1 MFLWKGYWILAISSY
16 DMRATT
22 LRVQLRN
29 NSHSTTPSRVVID
42 RLLWSS
48 LRYRVLHSEEQKELV
63 IKVVPFDSGGLHVM

>member
-48 LRYRVLHSEEQKELV
+48 LRYRVV
-63 IKVVPFDSGGLHVM
+63 N